1 MDIDNS
7 AALTINSSGVVVAGN
22 LTVQGTTTTVDSTT
36 INVSSS
42 FTFEGD
48 APIRLN
54 KWMASLGICS
64 RREAE
69 TLISQGSISVE
80 GQKVT
85 EPGHKIEPGQTM
97 TLAGKATKEKIIQS
111 NTI

>member
-1 MDIDNS
+1 M
-7 AALTINSSGVVVAGN
+7 SSN
-22 LTVQGTTTTVDSTT
+22 
-36 INVSSS
+36 

-97 TLAGKATKEKIIQS
+97 TLAGKDGIVSFLLQRGADPNCQDNGRYLVTLGLQLAGFAFAARVTWFS
-111 NTI
+111 R